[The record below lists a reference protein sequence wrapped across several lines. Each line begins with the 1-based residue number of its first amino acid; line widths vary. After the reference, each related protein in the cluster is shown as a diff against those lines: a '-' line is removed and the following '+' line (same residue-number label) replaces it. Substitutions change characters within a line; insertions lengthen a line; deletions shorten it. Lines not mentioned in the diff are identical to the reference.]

1 MSASFMPQ
9 IKNIVF
15 LMLEN
20 RSLDNLLG
28 WLYEDGRPE
37 HVYPAGSS
45 GDYDGLQ
52 TGKFSNPRPNQ
63 PDQLVPVVKISDIH
77 WREIR
82 TKQWGVPYYDPW
94 EALVAYPNDPRQLHD
109 NWQGVMNQFY
119 GDAGIITGLPAT
131 KYGHPKMQGFLQDY
145 YDSRMTA
152 WQGDDILWTYGPEQL
167 TTINALAGN
176 FAVSDRWFCSLP
188 SETNPNRA
196 YSLCGTSL
204 GEEDNGPWY
213 LFKNPHVPQQYDTDT
228 IFNRLAT
235 QGKSWKLYYS
245 DVWANNVSYT
255 EYTFPRI
262 PHGHSTKIGSF
273 YQDASAGTLPEFSYI
288 EPTWTGIGTDGTD
301 YHPPSFVG
309 AGEEF
314 LLRVFTALRNGP
326 QWKDLLFIVT
336 FDEHGGT
343 YDHVAPPGTAINPDG
358 KVSTSGFRFDQFGA
372 RVPTLL
378 ISPYV
383 ARKTVFRSDKG
394 PDQPF
399 DHTSFIKTILMWA
412 GMKPEDIRLFARVDN
427 APTFERVLS
436 DQRVNDTTLSP
447 SGSTPTPVAV
457 ALHSAGT
464 NAELRPL
471 LGELPAAARKF
482 ILATCKTREEIV
494 AAVAE
499 YRKGAN
505 ATTGGHA

>member
-1 MSASFMPQ
+1 MSASVMPQ

-37 HVYPAGSS
+37 HVYPPGSS
-45 GDYDGLQ
+45 SDYDGLQ

-94 EALVAYPNDPRQLHD
+94 EALVAYPNDPRQLYH

-119 GDAGIITGLPAT
+119 GDAGIILGLPET

-167 TTINALAGN
+167 ATINSLARN

-213 LFKNPHVPQQYDTDT
+213 LLRNPHVPQQYDTDT
-228 IFNRLAT
+228 IFNRLTT
-235 QGKSWKLYYS
+235 QGKSWKMYYS

-262 PHGHSTKIGSF
+262 PHGHSSKIDSF

-314 LLRVFTALRNGP
+314 LLRVFTTLRNAP
-326 QWKDLLFIVT
+326 QWKDMLFIVT

-358 KVSTSGFRFDQFGA
+358 RVSTSGFRFDQFGA

-436 DQRVNDTTLSP
+436 DQRVNDTTLGA
-447 SGSTPTPVAV
+447 SGSTPMAVAV

-471 LGELPAAARKF
+471 LGDLPGAARKF

-499 YRKGAN
+499 YRKGAK
-505 ATTGGHA
+505 AVAGDHA